1 MNTTNFSSRITPSR
15 IFFILNGKILGNLD
29 YNEFMR
35 DVEEIVYLK
44 EKVNTS
50 ESLIRKNEFLFELG
64 KYHLPP
70 EKALIAY
77 VYANKQPLKLT
88 LTSLTIKKL
97 VEHIEKRVAT
107 CKDHL
112 DLSFLN

>member
-29 YNEFMR
+29 YDEFMQE
-35 DVEEIVYLK
+35 VETMVYLK

-70 EKALIAY
+70 EGALIAY
-77 VYANKQPLKLT
+77 AYANKQPLKLT
-88 LTSLTIKKL
+88 LTRLTVKKL
-97 VEHIEKRVAT
+97 VERIEKRMAI
-107 CKDHL
+107 CKDPL